1 MAGRFCIYGIIL
13 MCQRSAVQQP
23 VHKVQGLDTIIGS
36 VQTRFHGEHDL
47 LIIIP
52 DLMQWGKFPFADVP
66 ALHGFRYL
74 DIEFVVGGGGD
85 GVHFL
90 IADLP
95 DAHIIAPAEQ
105 FEVDYILNSMP
116 AVPIAED

>member
-1 MAGRFCIYGIIL
+1 MG
-13 MCQRSAVQQP
+13 QRSAVQQP
-23 VHKVQGLDTIIGS
+23 VHKVQGLDPIIGG
-36 VQTRFHGEHDL
+36 VQPWFQGQHDF

-52 DLMQWGKFPFADVP
+52 DLLQWGKFPFADVP

-85 GVHFL
+85 EVHFL

-95 DAHIIAPAEQ
+95 DGDIIAPAEQ
-105 FEVDYILNSMP
+105 FEVDDILNSMP
-116 AVPIAED
+116 AVPIAES